1 MKESDIFIE
10 VDCFQKNKAG
20 NIVCGDSYM
29 SQKLKEEDR
38 IISVLS
44 DGSGSGIKASVLSA
58 MTATMAMN
66 YTAMNESILQTA
78 LSIIHTLPKDMVR
91 KISYSTFC
99 IFDIDCF
106 GNTRIVEY
114 ESPAVYLFRRGQAVE
129 IRKKKIPIERED
141 LENTY
146 LWISEF
152 KLEKEDRLICFSDG
166 VSQSGMGSSNMPFG
180 WDEGVGIYI
189 AETLSQHPGISA
201 KELARKIV
209 LRAERND
216 NYRLLDDTSCC
227 VIYRRTPRNLLICT
241 GPPYD
246 EKKDR
251 YLAEKVRDFKGKKV
265 VVTAG
270 PTYEKIDPVRF
281 IGNYSSGKMGLAI
294 AEEFAG
300 RGAEVVLV
308 CGPVNLKTSH
318 PAIRRVDVE
327 SAAQMYEVTSKEFV
341 NSDVAVL
348 SAAVADFTPKEKA
361 DHKIKRGKDDLLL
374 ELLPTKDIAAELGR
388 IKTASQLLVGFALE
402 TNDEEVNAL
411 SKMQRKNLDMIVLNS
426 LNDKGAGFS
435 VDTNKVTI
443 LDKAGD
449 KTVYELKT
457 KVEVAKDIVDQIA
470 FRL

>member
-44 DGSGSGIKASVLSA
+44 DGLGSGIKASVLSA

-114 ESPAVYLFRRGQAVE
+114 ESPAV
-129 IRKKKIPIERED
+129 
-141 LENTY
+141 Y

-265 VVTAG
+265 LCGGTTATIISRELQLPLQVSMDITDKELPPLSYMEGIDLITEGILTLSKVERLLTQGIPEKSQG
-270 PTYEKIDPVRF
+270 PAND
-281 IGNYSSGKMGLAI
+281 L
-294 AEEFAG
+294 
-300 RGAEVVLV
+300 
-308 CGPVNLKTSH
+308 VNLIQNSDKITFIVGTRINVAH
-318 PAIRRVDVE
+318 QDPNLPVELEIRRNVVKKIKYLLETKFLKDVE
-327 SAAQMYEVTSKEFV
+327 ITY
-341 NSDVAVL
+341 L
-348 SAAVADFTPKEKA
+348 
-361 DHKIKRGKDDLLL
+361 
-374 ELLPTKDIAAELGR
+374 
-388 IKTASQLLVGFALE
+388 
-402 TNDEEVNAL
+402 
-411 SKMQRKNLDMIVLNS
+411 
-426 LNDKGAGFS
+426 
-435 VDTNKVTI
+435 
-443 LDKAGD
+443 
-449 KTVYELKT
+449 
-457 KVEVAKDIVDQIA
+457 
-470 FRL
+470 